1 MRKSMKLGAAST
13 LAAVALLAGSAS
25 AASAFGG
32 EFDGKHEGDPYV
44 CGNSSTDSG
53 AGDGGNSTAV
63 GYGPVT
69 ACQVGETN
77 IFNNNQNGEVSG
89 GDIFIFEEII
99 DIVDTVA

>member
-32 EFDGKHEGDPYV
+32 DLEGDPYV
-44 CGNSSTDSG
+44 CGNSSTDAG

-89 GDIFIFEEII
+89 GDIFIFEEIT
-99 DIVDTVA
+99 DIIEGTV